1 MSGEKRRERL
11 LQIDLVSDTDRVMR
25 FFWMKESS
33 SAAAAAEEADTSL
46 LVTVHYREDVD
57 ESWIAVYVD
66 THVRFYLSRA
76 ELLFFS
82 FSILFWF
89 SLWFLLWFVSPRT
102 RTVVLLVA
110 GMKS

>member
-1 MSGEKRRERL
+1 MSGEKRREERS
-11 LQIDLVSDTDRVMR
+11 LQIDQVSDPDRVMR
-25 FFWMKESS
+25 SFWMKGSS
-33 SAAAAAEEADTSL
+33 SAAEEADTSL

-89 SLWFLLWFVSPRT
+89 SFWFVSPRT
-102 RTVVLLVA
+102 RTV
-110 GMKS
+110 